1 MTLLALV
8 IAQYVQAVALCSFI
22 VHCLTLVVQRS
33 EVTELC
39 QCCHLQLSLQR
50 CLYTDLQLHQG
61 EVFYSSLVSPASTVA
76 YHVLLTCGVLYRV
89 ARQIIQAIPAV
100 MYMVVLILFVMV
112 LFSAFASMV
121 VAHDHDDPFLHSFT
135 ACFYSLFVLMTT
147 ANFPDVMMPSYNN
160 QSWSVL
166 FFIVY
171 VCVMV
176 FILLNLLLAVVFSS
190 FQDLEKTKFRKLL
203 IHKRKVIMLMYDLI
217 TRATGEDGITFEHF
231 SGIMKYYKPRMG
243 RRDLRC
249 VYLYLAR
256 GNSDR
261 LSRSDCYRIYEVTEL
276 KWIQVDRLFNQ
287 VPWYSNFPAC
297 LFQLFR
303 GPDAFVRSKLFSFLS
318 YFLLLCS
325 FVAMIYIAVWNDYG
339 RVDYVVLVSVFV
351 TLCGLEVLLKLLSAG
366 PIRYFQLFWNMWDMA
381 LLVLSLVGFGTGIYA
396 LQVLVFMRSFRLLKI
411 FQLKQRDRDVIST
424 VVGLVPQMGNVVM
437 VIILLYYFFAIIGIE
452 AFSGKVF
459 PGCCQSPEFMVAT
472 YYKKGNVSNETGFY
486 FLNNFDSILQSY
498 VTLFELMVINN
509 WWIVMNGFVSETS
522 GWVRIFFFVYY
533 FLSLMV
539 LNILVSFILD
549 AFVFH
554 LALSPNGEGR
564 EEITSSKKGSKYYHT
579 VRIKVGYNE
588 ISDDLSQA
596 TFFMFPAEGY
606 LLFQGQRR
614 LTREDFSIQM
624 YSGEVETWL
633 EELELEF
640 RNVEADLGSSA
651 RHMMHNRRKYNT
663 IRSDITRNLLVV
675 RRYVEDIIRSPEEGD
690 NDGDGFLIINLDEV
704 APSENGSASSNGAAT
719 AGPVRLPAVDQDAAA
734 AAD

>member
-325 FVAMIYIAVWNDYG
+325 FVAMIYIAVW
-339 RVDYVVLVSVFV
+339 SK
-351 TLCGLEVLLKLLSAG
+351 C
-366 PIRYFQLFWNMWDMA
+366 YF
-381 LLVLSLVGFGTGIYA
+381 
-396 LQVLVFMRSFRLLKI
+396 
-411 FQLKQRDRDVIST
+411 
-424 VVGLVPQMGNVVM
+424 
-437 VIILLYYFFAIIGIE
+437 
-452 AFSGKVF
+452 
-459 PGCCQSPEFMVAT
+459 
-472 YYKKGNVSNETGFY
+472 
-486 FLNNFDSILQSY
+486 
-498 VTLFELMVINN
+498 
-509 WWIVMNGFVSETS
+509 
-522 GWVRIFFFVYY
+522 GW
-533 FLSLMV
+533 
-539 LNILVSFILD
+539 
-549 AFVFH
+549 
-554 LALSPNGEGR
+554 
-564 EEITSSKKGSKYYHT
+564 
-579 VRIKVGYNE
+579 
-588 ISDDLSQA
+588 
-596 TFFMFPAEGY
+596 
-606 LLFQGQRR
+606 
-614 LTREDFSIQM
+614 
-624 YSGEVETWL
+624 
-633 EELELEF
+633 
-640 RNVEADLGSSA
+640 
-651 RHMMHNRRKYNT
+651 
-663 IRSDITRNLLVV
+663 
-675 RRYVEDIIRSPEEGD
+675 
-690 NDGDGFLIINLDEV
+690 
-704 APSENGSASSNGAAT
+704 
-719 AGPVRLPAVDQDAAA
+719 
-734 AAD
+734 